1 MEAFAESVLRPGI
14 LVLQLGL
21 LLKLIQ
27 LVVSFLQA
35 NAWSLRSMV
44 ARGNQKW
51 REQWNKIKRQYLE
64 EADASDHSGQELARM
79 RCSWTRTTWW
89 VFLAINLPRLLLR
102 QVRRSPG
109 DQTGEEFEIGLV
121 WVCAMGLVIVWCP
134 RLINPCSQDV
144 LYMMAALGMDAA
156 IVIAGLFHNIDVR
169 DVITLTF
176 PGRFMYAVLA
186 NRASCVVFCITAHL
200 LQAIHLSVARHAQD
214 SQAAGSGV
222 TIPDLLAIFLAMFWG
237 ILAVRRLLLEN
248 VLLRVDVQKRTV
260 ELGAV
265 SSLLAACYDAVLEVD
280 QGLRLAHDSPQL
292 SSMLLRTQ
300 RASGLSEEVLPNLFH
315 EEDRAR
321 ISEQFRTSTSQ
332 SATALNA
339 DILDSDFNR
348 VKVELVCVQFDNLTN
363 DRCFLVGIREIQD
376 FERGSLAAAPLH
388 PPTSSAADFCL
399 VFDLQSLEIQIMS
412 DGMKQLCK
420 SLHPSDSMPDS
431 ILDIVSPESHLSL
444 RSQLQRLKESDE
456 AAAVTL
462 KLLGFGERQASVTRE
477 YDQFLERWVA
487 NMFIPTATLTQSNLR
502 SLPDERGRH
511 LGRGRSDHS
520 SLSSRSSRS
529 RRSRS
534 LRSSSRA
541 ESRAADLAGS
551 ITQLHVTKI
560 PL

>member
-1 MEAFAESVLRPGI
+1 MATFTLLRGFLLLFVLTTVRHSTDGSKTLKARVFSEGLSQVSKPVFSREAMEAFAESVLRPGI
-14 LVLQLGL
+14 LVLQLGFL
-21 LLKLIQ
+21 LRLIQ

-51 REQWNKIKRQYLE
+51 REQWNNITRQYLE

-89 VFLAINLPRLLLR
+89 VFLTINLPRLLLR

-200 LQAIHLSVARHAQD
+200 LQAIHLSVARQAQD

-280 QGLRLAHDSPQL
+280 QGLRLAHDPGCKQYVK
-292 SSMLLRTQ
+292 RV
-300 RASGLSEEVLPNLFH
+300 ASCCVRFQGV
-315 EEDRAR
+315 
-321 ISEQFRTSTSQ
+321 QSQ
-332 SATALNA
+332 AKAHT
-339 DILDSDFNR
+339 F
-348 VKVELVCVQFDNLTN
+348 
-363 DRCFLVGIREIQD
+363 
-376 FERGSLAAAPLH
+376 
-388 PPTSSAADFCL
+388 
-399 VFDLQSLEIQIMS
+399 
-412 DGMKQLCK
+412 
-420 SLHPSDSMPDS
+420 
-431 ILDIVSPESHLSL
+431 
-444 RSQLQRLKESDE
+444 
-456 AAAVTL
+456 
-462 KLLGFGERQASVTRE
+462 QAN
-477 YDQFLERWVA
+477 Q
-487 NMFIPTATLTQSNLR
+487 
-502 SLPDERGRH
+502 
-511 LGRGRSDHS
+511 
-520 SLSSRSSRS
+520 
-529 RRSRS
+529 
-534 LRSSSRA
+534 
-541 ESRAADLAGS
+541 
-551 ITQLHVTKI
+551 K
-560 PL
+560 

>member
-109 DQTGEEFEIGLV
+109 
-121 WVCAMGLVIVWCP
+121 
-134 RLINPCSQDV
+134 DV

-420 SLHPSDSMPDS
+420 SLHPSDSMPDDS

>member
-1 MEAFAESVLRPGI
+1 
-14 LVLQLGL
+14 
-21 LLKLIQ
+21 
-27 LVVSFLQA
+27 
-35 NAWSLRSMV
+35 MV
-44 ARGNQKW
+44 ACWKQKW

-102 QVRRSPG
+102 QVRRSRG
-109 DQTGEEFEIGLV
+109 DQTGEEFELGLL
-121 WVCAMGLVIVWCP
+121 WVCAMGLVLVWCP

-156 IVIAGLFHNIDVR
+156 IVIAGLFQSIDVR

-186 NRASCVVFCITAHL
+186 KRASCVVFCITAHF
-200 LQAIHLSVARHAQD
+200 LQAIQLTVAQD
-214 SQAAGSGV
+214 AQGTESA
-222 TIPDLLAIFLAMFWG
+222 IPIPGLLPIFLAMFWG

-300 RASGLSEEVLPNLFH
+300 RASGLSGEVLPNLFH

-376 FERGSLAAAPLH
+376 FERGSLAAAPVH

-420 SLHPSDSMPDS
+420 SLHPSNSMPDS

-444 RSQLQRLKESDE
+444 RSQLQLLKESDE

-462 KLLGFGERQASVTRE
+462 KLLGVGERQASVTRE
-477 YDQFLERWVA
+477 YDHFLERWVA

-502 SLPDERGRH
+502 SLSDERGQH
-511 LGRGRSDHS
+511 FGRGRSDHS

-541 ESRAADLAGS
+541 ESRAADRAGS
-551 ITQLHVTKI
+551 ITQLHVTMI